1 MDRRRF
7 LSTLA
12 ASGLLSAGGRLPAA
26 PIGSRKYRAGVI
38 GHTGHGNY
46 GHGLD
51 TVWNA
56 FEFVEVAAVADP
68 DDAGRAKAMQS
79 IGAKRGYR
87 DYREMLEK
95 EKPDV
100 VSIGPRWMDQRV
112 EMVTAAAEAG
122 AHIYLEKAFARD
134 LTEADQMVAVVQK
147 NNVKL
152 QIAHQMRGSPFARAV
167 KDLLDG
173 GELGT
178 IQEIRIRG
186 KEDRRAGGEDLMVL
200 GSHVC
205 DLTRM
210 FLGDPKWV
218 FAHVTQDGT
227 EMAAGHVRE
236 ATEPLGP
243 IAGNQI
249 AAMFGFDNGIH
260 AYFGSK
266 ASEETHPLRFGT
278 YIYGSKGVVFVPNG
292 IYPAGQPYVLRSA
305 SWLPLEEKGWEK
317 VPEKPDIPG
326 MSMIRGDGRLIANAL
341 MVLDLFEAIETG
353 KKPFCSEID
362 GRWTIEM
369 ISGIYQSQK
378 TGGPVRFPLNERRH
392 PLKMM

>member
-1 MDRRRF
+1 M
-7 LSTLA
+7 
-12 ASGLLSAGGRLPAA
+12 
-26 PIGSRKYRAGVI
+26 I

-68 DDAGRAKAMQS
+68 DDAGRAKAMQAN
-79 IGAKRGYR
+79 GAKNGYR

-134 LTEADQMVAVVQK
+134 LAEADQMVSVVQK

-152 QIAHQMRGSPFARAV
+152 QIAHQMRGSPFARGV
-167 KDLLDG
+167 KDLLDRG
-173 GELGT
+173 DLGT
-178 IQEIRIRG
+178 IQEVRIRG

-205 DLTRM
+205 DLARM

-218 FAHVTQDGT
+218 FAHVTQDGA

-236 ATEPLGP
+236 ATESLGP

-249 AAMFGFDNGIH
+249 AAMFGFGNGVH

-266 ASEETHPLRFGT
+266 VSE
-278 YIYGSKGVVFVPNG
+278 
-292 IYPAGQPYVLRSA
+292 
-305 SWLPLEEKGWEK
+305 
-317 VPEKPDIPG
+317 
-326 MSMIRGDGRLIANAL
+326 
-341 MVLDLFEAIETG
+341 
-353 KKPFCSEID
+353 
-362 GRWTIEM
+362 
-369 ISGIYQSQK
+369 
-378 TGGPVRFPLNERRH
+378 
-392 PLKMM
+392 

>member
-1 MDRRRF
+1 MDRRTF
-7 LSTLA
+7 LRSLA
-12 ASGLLSAGGRLPAA
+12 AAGFASMASNAA
-26 PIGSRKYRAGVI
+26 SPVGARKYRAAVI

-56 FEFVEVAAVADP
+56 FDFVETAAVADP
-68 DDAGRAKAMQS
+68 DDAGRAKAMQAT
-79 IGAKRGYR
+79 GAKKGYR
-87 DYREMLEK
+87 DYREMLANVQ
-95 EKPDV
+95 PDI
-100 VSIGPRWMDQRV
+100 VSIGPRWLDQRV
-112 EMVTAAAEAG
+112 EMVTAAADAG
-122 AHIYLEKAFARD
+122 AHIYLEKAFARN
-134 LTEADQMVAVVQK
+134 LVEADRMVAAVQK
-147 NNVKL
+147 NGVKL
-152 QIAHQMRGSPFARAV
+152 QLAHQMRGSPFARAV
-167 KDLLDG
+167 KDLIDAG
-173 GELGT
+173 AIGT

-218 FAHVTQDGT
+218 FAHVTQDGA
-227 EMAAGHVRE
+227 ELSASHVRE

-249 AAMFGFDNGIH
+249 AAMFAFGNGTH

-266 ASEETHPLRFGT
+266 ASPQTHPMRFGT
-278 YIYGSKGVVFVPNG
+278 YVYGSEGVIFVPNA
-292 IYPAGQPYVLRSA
+292 IYPDGQPYILRSA
-305 SWLPLEEKGWEK
+305 SWLPLGGKSWEK
-317 VPEKPDIPG
+317 IPPKQDIPG
-326 MSMIRGDGRLIANAL
+326 MSMIRGEGRQIANAL

-378 TGGPVRFPLNERRH
+378 TGGPARFPLKDRRH
-392 PLKMM
+392 PLETL